1 MTTDIAHTETHP
13 ASQAELCRLLLEN
26 SNGDARPLYP
36 VGGRTS
42 LQFGRPI
49 ETPGLLISTAEIN
62 RIVDFPA
69 RDMTVTVEAGIRMDE
84 LADKIAVERL
94 QLPID
99 VPQRNR
105 ATLGG
110 IIACNTSG
118 PRRYGYGSLRDY
130 VIGVSAVDASG
141 RSFKAGGRVVKN
153 VAGYDLCK
161 LLIGSL
167 GTLAVITQ
175 VTLKLKPIPETTA
188 ALWVE
193 IPNYAA
199 AEVLIERLLSGDARP
214 TVVDVLNTAAARQII
229 GDARLELPADHM
241 ALVLAVEGTAGEV
254 AWQAQRLRDE
264 IAAEWPKS
272 INQVSAEDTPRLLDA
287 LTEFPIGTEEP
298 LTFQATLPASRTLS
312 FLQDAE
318 AKGVSCVG
326 RAGNGIVI
334 GHLPE
339 EATTA
344 DSAAEWLAPMLQTV
358 EANRGGLVILNCAE
372 DWKPHL
378 PIFGNPPGS
387 WSLMR
392 RVKEQLDPRNLLNP
406 GRLFANSNGN

>member
-1 MTTDIAHTETHP
+1 MPTDIAHTETQP
-13 ASQAELCRLLLEN
+13 ASQAELCRLLLDN

-36 VGGRTS
+36 VGGRTA
-42 LQFGRPI
+42 LHFGRPI
-49 ETPGLLISTAEIN
+49 KTPGLLVSTGEIN
-62 RIVDFPA
+62 RVVDFPA

-84 LADKIAVERL
+84 LADQIAAERL

-110 IIACNTSG
+110 IVACNTSG
-118 PRRYGYGSLRDY
+118 PRRFGYGTLRDY

-175 VTLKLKPIPETTA
+175 LTLKLKPIPETTA

-193 IPNYAA
+193 LPNYVA
-199 AEVLIERLLSGDARP
+199 AEELIKDLLAGDARP
-214 TVVDVLNTAAARQII
+214 SVVDVLTTTAAKQVI
-229 GDARLELPADHM
+229 GDARLDLPARHP
-241 ALVLAVEGTAGEV
+241 ALVLVAEGTASEV
-254 AWQAQRLRDE
+254 AWQIMRLRDE
-264 IAAEWPKS
+264 IASEWPKS
-272 INQVSAEDTPRLLDA
+272 INNVSAADTPRLLDA
-287 LTEFPIGTEEP
+287 LTEFPIGAEEP
-298 LTFQATLPASRTLS
+298 LTFQASLPGSRTLS
-312 FLQDAE
+312 ILADAE
-318 AKGVSCVG
+318 ATGISCLA
-326 RAGNGIVI
+326 RAGNGTVI
-334 GHLPE
+334 GHLSE
-339 EATTA
+339 VATTA
-344 DSAAEWLAPMLQTV
+344 ESASQLLAPLRKTV
-358 EANRGGLVILNCAE
+358 EADRGGFVILNCAE

-387 WSLMR
+387 WPLMR
-392 RVKEQLDPRNLLNP
+392 RIKQQLDPRNLLNP
-406 GRLFANSNGN
+406 GRLFADAVE